1 MVQVRVLP
9 DTQKLDEAAIEQW
22 LSRLS
27 LDLEDDE
34 RLRIVSAVEHLKT
47 LANIASVETCDWAGE
62 SDPLA
67 VGLEIVY
74 ILSEL
79 RLSVDVLIAGLIY
92 RSVRE
97 QRLTMVEVT
106 KRYGSAVA
114 RLLDGV
120 LRMAAVSEL
129 TGASDA
135 PVLGQSDTPNANI
148 RRMLIAMVDDVRVA
162 LIKLAERT
170 VAMRVLKTANE
181 IDRQRIAGEVFSV
194 YAPLAHRLGIGHLKW
209 ELEDLSFRYTHG
221 EAYHRIAKLLDG
233 RRLERN
239 RFIER
244 VNADLH
250 PSTG

>member
-47 LANIASVETCDWAGE
+47 LANIASVETSDWAGE

-114 RLLDGV
+114 RLLYGV

-129 TGASDA
+129 LGAA
-135 PVLGQSDTPNANI
+135 AGRGA
-148 RRMLIAMVDDVRVA
+148 VA
-162 LIKLAERT
+162 GAALL
-170 VAMRVLKTANE
+170 
-181 IDRQRIAGEVFSV
+181 
-194 YAPLAHRLGIGHLKW
+194 
-209 ELEDLSFRYTHG
+209 LE
-221 EAYHRIAKLLDG
+221 
-233 RRLERN
+233 
-239 RFIER
+239 
-244 VNADLH
+244 
-250 PSTG
+250 

>member
-47 LANIASVETCDWAGE
+47 LANIAGVETSDWAGE

-97 QRLTMVEVT
+97 QQLTIAEVT
-106 KRYGSAVA
+106 KRYGPAVA

-129 TGASDA
+129 TGH
-135 PVLGQSDTPNANI
+135 P
-148 RRMLIAMVDDVRVA
+148 M
-162 LIKLAERT
+162 
-170 VAMRVLKTANE
+170 
-181 IDRQRIAGEVFSV
+181 
-194 YAPLAHRLGIGHLKW
+194 HL
-209 ELEDLSFRYTHG
+209 F
-221 EAYHRIAKLLDG
+221 
-233 RRLERN
+233 
-239 RFIER
+239 
-244 VNADLH
+244 
-250 PSTG
+250 